1 MVAWEVMPL
10 EAIMPRDTPDQKVSN
25 GGITD
30 TLIQV
35 FIGVI
40 VSKTEEAWS
49 STIITLI
56 LGLVAKQLS
65 LQFLVSLLFS
75 ISKSRHL

>member
-1 MVAWEVMPL
+1 MVAWEVTPL